1 MNIIPVVFL
10 GVSGLAVGSFVNLA
24 VDRLPAG
31 QSLAKPRSHCP
42 VCQEP
47 VSSLDLVPVFN
58 YLWLRGHCRYCR
70 APIPPRSPVIEL
82 IGGLLFAYV
91 GYRWGYTLDA
101 ALAAFAVIVL
111 MLTFFIDLERQIILD
126 KVTFPALA
134 IVLVAAPFGPAGEG
148 ASLLWSY
155 VQALA
160 GVGVGFGA
168 LLAIYL
174 VSWRL
179 NGQPGIG
186 EGDVKFGALMGAI
199 LGWRLAIVALPV
211 GFILGGVFAFGLIL
225 FWGKGRRDVM
235 PYGTFLN
242 IGTLITY
249 FFGIPIRDWYL
260 RLLGV

>member
-1 MNIIPVVFL
+1 VNTIPAVFF

-31 QSLAKPRSHCP
+31 QSLVRPRSHCP

-47 VSSLDLVPVFN
+47 VSSLDLVPVLN
-58 YLWLRGHCRYCR
+58 YLWLRGRCRYCR
-70 APIPPRSPVIEL
+70 APIPSRSPVIEL

-101 ALAAFAVIVL
+101 ALAAFAVTVL
-111 MLTFFIDLERQIILD
+111 MLTFFIDLERQLILD
-126 KVTFPALA
+126 KVTLPALA
-134 IVLVAAPFGPAGEG
+134 IVLAAAPYGPA
-148 ASLLWSY
+148 SLGTSAAWGY

-160 GVGVGFGA
+160 GIGVGFGA

-179 NGQPGIG
+179 LGQPGMG
-186 EGDVKFGALMGAI
+186 EGDVKFGALMGAM
-199 LGWRLAIVALPV
+199 LGWRLTLVALPV
-211 GFILGGVFAFGLIL
+211 AFIMGGVFAVGLIL
-225 FWGKGRRDVM
+225 FRGKGRRDVM
-235 PYGTFLN
+235 PYGTFLSL
-242 IGTLITY
+242 GTLITY